1 MSGAG
6 LLFVPGRWSVGA
18 LDVLIR
24 ASAVFATPG
33 EKIAFL
39 SEKFLGT
46 PYRESTLIGNETVA
60 ETLVVNVEGVDCF
73 TFIDYIEAMR
83 LSVSFREFTEKLRK
97 VRYRSG
103 EVTFS
108 KRNHFFSD
116 WAEHD
121 RGLVRDVTEAVGG
134 KNTEKTRKILNR
146 KGDGTRFV
154 DGVPI
159 VERVISHIPSEA
171 VDRTVLGRLRTG
183 DYAGVYSSLP
193 GLDVSHV
200 GVIINEGK
208 TVSLRHASIKHRSV
222 VDEDLAAY
230 ITGTSG
236 LVILRPREDA

>member
-1 MSGAG
+1 
-6 LLFVPGRWSVGA
+6 
-18 LDVLIR
+18 VLIN
-24 ASAVFATPG
+24 ASSVIATPG

-46 PYRESTLIGNETVA
+46 PYRESTLIGNDTVQ
-60 ETLVVNVEGVDCF
+60 EVLVVNLEGVDCF

-83 LSVSFREFTEKLRK
+83 LSGSFREFTEKLRK

-103 EVTFS
+103 EVAFS

-116 WAEHD
+116 WTEYNRD
-121 RGLVRDVTEAVGG
+121 CVQDVTEAIGG
-134 KNTEKTRKILNR
+134 KNTEKTRKTLNR

-154 DGVPI
+154 DGSPI

-171 VDRTVLGRLRTG
+171 VDLTMLGRLRTG

-222 VDEDLAAY
+222 VDEDFAAY